1 MRTIFTT
8 ENVHVEGVEVLGVEK
23 LSASMRQWVA
33 ANRRRLLQTVTLPEK
48 ITAQMLA
55 RFDDRPVRQA
65 FFMIRKRC
73 YFLDFFFPERMVAVE
88 IDGSVHR
95 LKKAHDRQR
104 DADFRSIG
112 IKTIRISNKDVM
124 SGKLYEKL
132 FKGLYKKQKI

>member
-1 MRTIFTT
+1 MRKIYTT
-8 ENVHVEGVEVLGVEK
+8 ENIRIEGVEVLGTDR
-23 LSASMRQWVA
+23 LSTTTRQWIA
-33 ANRRRLLQTVTLPEK
+33 ANKRRLLQTATLPEK
-48 ITAQMLA
+48 VTAQMLT

-88 IDGSVHR
+88 IDGSVHKF
-95 LKKAHDRQR
+95 KKAHDRQR

-112 IKTIRISNKDVM
+112 IRTIRISNKDVM

-132 FKGLYKKQKI
+132 FKGLYK